1 MVMSLLLGKSATPV
15 VYNWDVYHIMALELV
30 SRPYRIPLAELANT
44 GSNLGTSA
52 SNDSL
57 LKRDLS

>member
-30 SRPYRIPLAELANT
+30 VGTYKLLFPEPANT
-44 GSNLGTSA
+44 GLDLATMT